1 MRQTTIVCL
10 FVVVAVVLAGCVT
23 GPLFVEEQT
32 ITDGKAIVYLYRP
45 IHLYG
50 DVITPM
56 IMTNEGFLTLL
67 DAGGYYPYIT
77 NTSTLKFW
85 AVSNSSSS
93 PITVEAV
100 AGQKYYVKIGFAA
113 ETCTLTLVSL
123 ETAKADIVYC
133 RRVQ

>member
-1 MRQTTIVCL
+1 MRRIAIVCL
-10 FVVVAVVLAGCVT
+10 FVVVAVSLAGCVT
-23 GPLFVEEQT
+23 GPGFVEEQT
-32 ITDGKAIVYLYRP
+32 IPDGKAEVYLYRP

-67 DAGGYYPYIT
+67 DAGGYYSYIT
-77 NTSTLKFW
+77 NAGTLRFW
-85 AVSNSSSS
+85 AVSYSASL

-113 ETCTLTLVSL
+113 ETCTLTLVPQ
-123 ETAKADIVYC
+123 ETAKTDIAYC